1 MKKKLLWLFSF
12 IVILVIVFFVV
23 YNKNSSHSKNRAKT
37 VRVSKGSIVEKALA
51 VGHIE
56 PLEEIDVKS
65 KISGVVK
72 KLFVDD
78 GHFVHKGDP
87 LLEIQPEP
95 TPLELAEATRNVEMA
110 KIQMQNLEKEMN
122 RANDLKKKG
131 LLSTQEFEK
140 MLRDFQEAKL
150 RFTIAREKL
159 ALIETGKVTINKK
172 DIETI
177 IRSPIDGYVL
187 EKVVHVGD
195 PVVPLTSYQAGTSL
209 MKIADM
215 SRLIFR
221 GTVDEIDVGKLK
233 EGMAAEIQIGALP
246 GVKINGELTKI
257 SLKATKR
264 ENATVFPVEINIL
277 AANGSTLRAGYSANA
292 HIIIS
297 KKEEVLLLPE
307 RVIYFK
313 DDSVFVHLPGEN
325 RKPQIREIQVGLSDA
340 VNTEIV
346 SGLKEN
352 DEVLE
357 KPEREIK

>member
-1 MKKKLLWLFSF
+1 MTGVQTCALPIFTY
-12 IVILVIVFFVV
+12 FVV
-23 YNKNSSHSKNRAKT
+23 CNKWASKSKDRAKT
-37 VRVSKGSIVEKALA
+37 VQVSKGEIVEKALA
-51 VGHIE
+51 VGNIE

-65 KISGVVK
+65 KMSGVVK
-72 KLFVDD
+72 KLFIDD
-78 GHFVHKGDP
+78 GHYVHKGDP

-95 TPLELAEATRNVEMA
+95 TPLELAEATRNVEMT
-110 KIQMQNLEKEMN
+110 KIQMENLQKEMN
-122 RANDLKKKG
+122 RAGDLNKKG

-140 MLRDFQEAKL
+140 ATKDFQEARL
-150 RFTIAREKL
+150 RFTIAQEKL
-159 ALIETGKVTINKK
+159 ALIETGKITINKK
-172 DIETI
+172 NIETI

-187 EKVVHVGD
+187 GKAVHVGD

-233 EGMAAEIQIGALP
+233 EGLPAEIQIGALP
-246 GVKINGELTKI
+246 DVEIKGKVTKI
-257 SLKATKR
+257 SLEATKR
-264 ENATVFPVEINIL
+264 ENATVFLVEINIL
-277 AANGSTLRAGYSANA
+277 KTNGSTLRAGYSANA

-297 KKEEVLLLPE
+297 KKEDVLLLPE

-313 DDSVFVHLPGEN
+313 DDSVFVHLPGEKGTL
-325 RKPQIREIQVGLSDA
+325 RVRVIQVGLSDA
-340 VNTEIV
+340 INTEIV

-352 DEVLE
+352 EEVLE